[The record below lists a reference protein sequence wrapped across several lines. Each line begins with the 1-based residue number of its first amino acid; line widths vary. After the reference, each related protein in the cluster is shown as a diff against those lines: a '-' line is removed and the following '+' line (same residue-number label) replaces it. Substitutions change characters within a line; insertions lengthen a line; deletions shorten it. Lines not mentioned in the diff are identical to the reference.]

1 MSIIVNFHLIAAI
14 FIFFILLIV
23 YMNSNRR
30 VNIAFYIISIY
41 FFSVLGGLFL
51 DPTLTPAS
59 EYYSL
64 GATTAFLLLMMFY
77 FVPIACTRTHNINNV
92 ECLNYKIFNLI
103 CWVFIV
109 LGVLSYFYFVPI
121 IIDML
126 SYISELKNFR
136 GRESVVEANF
146 IYLFLTLGSQ
156 FFPIVLLFYFHSIS
170 YQSEKIWFNRILL
183 FSSTA
188 YIVNVLTVM
197 GRDGFVLWT
206 MSYIFA
212 FLLYRNILS
221 DYIKKRIRWN
231 LILLLGLFSI
241 VFFAI
246 SISRFGDDG
255 LYWLVQKLL
264 IYFSQQ
270 FGEFN
275 RFYVVV
281 NNPNVDVGA
290 MFPLVDLFGTPPN
303 RESFIAQH
311 FRFLSQYG
319 FSKNVFKTFLG
330 QFYENMGL
338 FVLFFVSFLYFF
350 IFTPVACLGDKR
362 CVNFGKLV
370 VITMFCQV
378 VLHGVFYYK
387 LSYMVSNIYMISCCL
402 IAFIFSYRFK
412 Y

>member
-1 MSIIVNFHLIAAI
+1 MNIIVNYHLIAAI
-14 FIFFILLIV
+14 FIFFILFIV
-23 YMNSNRR
+23 YINSNRK
-30 VNIAFYIISIY
+30 VNVAFYVISIY
-41 FFSVLGGLFL
+41 FFSVLGGILL

-64 GATTAFLLLMMFY
+64 GATATFLLLMMFY
-77 FVPIACTRTHNINNV
+77 FIPIACTRTHNISSV
-92 ECLNYKIFNLI
+92 ECLNYKFFNLI
-103 CWVFIV
+103 CCVFILV
-109 LGVLSYFYFVPI
+109 GVLSYLHFVPI

-126 SYISELKNFR
+126 SYISDLKNFR
-136 GRESVVEANF
+136 GRESVLEANF
-146 IYLFLTLGSQ
+146 IYLFLTLGCQ
-156 FFPIVLLFYFHSIS
+156 FFPIVLLFYFHSIT
-170 YQSEKIWFNRILL
+170 YQPEKIWFNRILL

-206 MSYIFA
+206 MSYVFA
-212 FLLYRNILS
+212 FLLYRNILPT
-221 DYIKKRIRWN
+221 YIKKRIRWS
-231 LILLLGLFSI
+231 LISLLSLFSI
-241 VFFAI
+241 VFFTI

-264 IYFSQQ
+264 LYFSQQ

-281 NNPNVDVGA
+281 NNPNLDVGA
-290 MFPLVDLFGTPPN
+290 MFPFIDLFGTPPD

-311 FRFLSQYG
+311 YRFLSEYG

-330 QFYENMGL
+330 HFYENMGF

-362 CVNFGKLV
+362 RVNFGKLV
-370 VITMFCQV
+370 IITMFCQI

-387 LSYMVSNIYMISCCL
+387 LSYMVSNIYLICCCL
-402 IAFIFSYRFK
+402 IALGFSYRFK
-412 Y
+412 C